1 MQREHL
7 VNYKNSVYN
16 IKDGADMKNIPQ
28 MLDIVGIK
36 FEKIGKIY
44 DYNANGVE
52 LKLYDWCIV
61 EIDKGLECGC
71 VARTAQYVPKKPTK
85 KPLRKVIR
93 VATSQDIEQIM
104 RNREIGQRAKSIC
117 EKKIQERNLPMKLI
131 QVNYTFDGNKAI
143 FYFTAEGRIDFRD
156 LVKDLANEFK
166 TRIEM
171 RQIGVRD
178 EAKII
183 GGIGC
188 CGRELCCTQFLR
200 DFDPVSIK
208 MAKDQ
213 SLTLNPNKISGIC
226 GRLMCCLGFE
236 HNVYLEMKVKLP
248 KIGDR
253 IEFNGEE
260 GKVCS
265 LDILNQL
272 VHLELSEGRVI
283 KIKSPSQKNG
293 KWVVTNKD
301 IYNN

>member
-1 MQREHL
+1 MNKL
-7 VNYKNSVYN
+7 
-16 IKDGADMKNIPQ
+16 PQ
-28 MLDIVGIK
+28 MIDIVGIK
-36 FEKIGKIY
+36 FEKTGKIH
-44 DYNANGVE
+44 DYLANGLE
-52 LKLYDWCIV
+52 IKLYDWCIV

-71 VARTAQYVPKKPTK
+71 VARPVQYVQKKPTR

-93 VATSQDIEQIM
+93 IANKHDIEQIM
-104 RNREIGQRAKSIC
+104 RNREIGERAKSIC
-117 EKKIQERNLPMKLI
+117 EKKILERDLPMKLI
-131 QVNYTFDGNKAI
+131 RVNYTFDGNKAI

-188 CGRELCCTQFLR
+188 CGLELCCTKFLR
-200 DFDPVSIK
+200 DFDPVSIR

-213 SLTLNPNKISGIC
+213 NLTLNPNKISGIC

-236 HNVYLEMKVKLP
+236 HTTYLDMKTKLP

-253 IEFNGEE
+253 AEYNGEE
-260 GKVCS
+260 GKVAS
-265 LDILNQL
+265 LDILNAL
-272 VHLELSEGRVI
+272 VMVELSEGRIV
-283 KIKSPSQKNG
+283 KMRSPVQKNG
-293 KWVVTNKD
+293 KWVMKNAKAPED
-301 IYNN
+301 

>member
-1 MQREHL
+1 
-7 VNYKNSVYN
+7 
-16 IKDGADMKNIPQ
+16 MKNIPQ
-28 MLDIVGIK
+28 MFDIVGIK

-44 DYNANGVE
+44 DYHANGIE

-71 VARTAQYVPKKPTK
+71 VARTVQYTQKKPTK
-85 KPLRKVIR
+85 KPLRKVVRI
-93 VATSQDIEQIM
+93 ATNQDIEQIM

-200 DFDPVSIK
+200 DFDPVSIR

-213 SLTLNPNKISGIC
+213 NLTLNPNKISGIC
-226 GRLMCCLGFE
+226 GRLMCCLGYE
-236 HNVYLEMKVKLP
+236 HNTYLELKGKLP

-253 IEFNGEE
+253 AEFKGEE

-265 LDILNQL
+265 LDVLNQL
-272 VHLELSEGRVI
+272 VHIELSEGRII
-283 KIKSPSQKNG
+283 KIKSPLLKNG
-293 KWVVTNKD
+293 KWVEKNQDTSRD
-301 IYNN
+301 

>member
-1 MQREHL
+1 
-7 VNYKNSVYN
+7 
-16 IKDGADMKNIPQ
+16 MKKIPQ
-28 MLDIVGIK
+28 MIDIIGIK
-36 FEKIGKIY
+36 FEKTGKIY
-44 DYNANGVE
+44 DYHANGIE

-71 VARTAQYVPKKPTK
+71 VARTVQYVTKKPTR

-93 VATSQDIEQIM
+93 VANKQDIDQIM

-117 EKKIQERNLPMKLI
+117 EKKIQERDLPMKLI
-131 QVNYTFDGNKAI
+131 RVNYTFDGNKAI

-200 DFDPVSIK
+200 DFDPVSIR

-213 SLTLNPNKISGIC
+213 NLTLNPNKISGIC
-226 GRLMCCLGFE
+226 GRLMCCLGYE
-236 HNVYLEMKVKLP
+236 HTTYLDMKAKLP
-248 KIGDR
+248 KVGDHA
-253 IEFNGEE
+253 EFNGED
-260 GKVCS
+260 GKISSV
-265 LDILNQL
+265 DILNEMIY
-272 VHLELSEGRVI
+272 VELPDGRSV
-283 KIKSPSQKNG
+283 KIKSPVMKNG
-293 KWVVTNKD
+293 KWTERQKKGSD
-301 IYNN
+301 H